1 MGLTI
6 LPAIA
11 DVDLPIHQ
19 DVHSSDEM
27 SVSSDDNARPSK
39 RMRLSN
45 SRSIVVPGESITA
58 ETQWMRGH
66 GTTTT
71 LSPTNTL
78 ITAALAGPVISTNK
92 LISVDPLRARYTP
105 EIGDLVLGRIVSVE
119 KNQWRVDVAA
129 PLLAK
134 LSMSSIN
141 LPGGALRRRTA
152 NDELQMRKY
161 FQEGD
166 LLVAEVQQVS
176 SSDGSATLHARS
188 LKYGKLRNGVF
199 LAVAGTGGG
208 GVVRSRRQQ
217 FVVGHV
223 GGEVDVILGV
233 NGYVWLSRHLEEV
246 KAEIGIS
253 NLDEQVG
260 WDAYSSQNE
269 SIGVGTRREM
279 ARLSEVIKCLAE
291 AAVRVDE
298 ENVRRGCDV
307 AQELTLAEGVDGD
320 IGGKEML
327 DSEFRRRVV
336 EGVSAG

>member
-1 MGLTI
+1 M
-6 LPAIA
+6 AKR
-11 DVDLPIHQ
+11 
-19 DVHSSDEM
+19 SDE
-27 SVSSDDNARPSK
+27 RP
-39 RMRLSN
+39 LG
-45 SRSIVVPGESITA
+45 I
-58 ETQWMRGH
+58 
-66 GTTTT
+66 
-71 LSPTNTL
+71 
-78 ITAALAGPVISTNK
+78 
-92 LISVDPLRARYTP
+92 LRVFQV
-105 EIGDLVLGRIVSVE
+105 G
-119 KNQWRVDVAA
+119 
-129 PLLAK
+129 
-134 LSMSSIN
+134 
-141 LPGGALRRRTA
+141 GGADFDDGRKIFH
-152 NDELQMRKY
+152 DELQMRKY

-246 KAEIGIS
+246 KQEVGIS